1 MEIMTCKKFNK
12 LVMKQW
18 NKAAK
23 WQKRFTDSLSP
34 PSTYGIRNKTGD
46 LRKSGFVL
54 FPPGYSWFKTKKE
67 AVAKKEAIIK
77 KKHREGLINWRGE
90 NK

>member
-12 LVMKQW
+12 LAMKQW
-18 NKAAK
+18 NEAAK
-23 WQKRFTDSLSP
+23 WQKRSTDSLSP
-34 PSTYGIRNKTGD
+34 AITYGIRNKNGE

-54 FPPGYSWFKTKKE
+54 FPPCFCWFKTKKE
-67 AVAKKEAIIK
+67 AMAKKEDIIK
-77 KKHREGLINWRGE
+77 KKHTEGLINWRGE